1 MRTGYPE
8 DIVRGLRPGQ
18 RVYFQGG
25 PGESELF
32 YNVLRD
38 NPGLANGV
46 ELWSCLIPG
55 INTRDYGALPG
66 TVTLTTFMASPALEG
81 SIASGRTSVRA
92 MPYSEIAETMAATD
106 FDVAILHTA
115 APDNQG
121 RLSFG
126 IACDMPGLVW
136 PRAQRRIALV
146 NPLMPSLP
154 EAEFIPQDEIDFS
167 VPAHAP
173 LLAAAASPGRST
185 GVLAEIAR
193 MAAMLVPDGATIQS
207 GIGEAPAAVV
217 AALRLHRGLKVHSGI
232 VTQEYQSL
240 VESGAIDPGAENIT
254 GVAWGD
260 EAFYRWLP
268 QSGFSFRSARVTHGA
283 AELAKVEGFVSIGS
297 ALEVD
302 LDGNLNLEW
311 RKGRRVSSVGGAPDY
326 LRAAAGSRE
335 GKSIIVLPATAGGA
349 SRIVPKLATPSI
361 PGGFVDIVVTEHGVA
376 RLKGLSPG
384 DRAVAL
390 IAIAAPEHRAYLT
403 RSRHGS

>member
-32 YNVLRD
+32 YNVLRE

-66 TVTLTTFMASPALEG
+66 NFTLTTFMASPALEG
-81 SIASGRTSVRA
+81 SIASGRTIVKA
-92 MPYSEIAETMAATD
+92 MPYSEIAETMAATE

-115 APDNQG
+115 PPDNQG

-136 PRAQRRIALV
+136 PNARRRIALT
-146 NPLMPSLP
+146 NPHMPTPP
-154 EAEFIPQDEIDFS
+154 EAEFIPQDEIEFS
-167 VPAHAP
+167 VPVHHP

-193 MAAMLVPDGATIQS
+193 MAAALVPDGATIQS
-207 GIGEAPAAVV
+207 GIGEAPAAVM

-232 VTQEYQSL
+232 ITPEYRSL
-240 VESGAIDPGAENIT
+240 MESGAIDAEAENVT

-260 EAFYRWLP
+260 ATFYRWLP
-268 QSGFSFRSARVTHGA
+268 RSGFRFRSVRITHGA
-283 AELAKVEGFVSIGS
+283 AGLARIERFVSVGS

-302 LDGNLNLEW
+302 LEGNLNLEW

-326 LRAAAGSRE
+326 LRAAAGSPG

-349 SRIVPKLATPSI
+349 SRIVPRLASPSI
-361 PGGFVDIVVTEHGVA
+361 PGTLVDAVVTEHGVA
-376 RLKGLSPG
+376 HLTGLSPA
-384 DRAVAL
+384 DRATAL
-390 IAIAAPEHRAYLT
+390 IAIAAPEHRAFLK
-403 RSRHGS
+403 RSRQGG